1 MYVDVLS
8 SALRTWNGGL
18 TGEALVDH
26 VVDSRAHMLSARLGH
41 PPSAYD
47 LLAAEVAYDLSLIH
61 LCNELG
67 VVTRVADF
75 ANPLTERTRVERVL
89 AESRGLD
96 LGALSRAQRQA
107 G

>member
-8 SALRTWNGGL
+8 NALRAWNSEL
-18 TGEALVDH
+18 TGDALVDH
-26 VVDSRAHMLSARLGH
+26 VVDSRDHMLSARLGG

-47 LLAAEVAYDLSLIH
+47 LLAAEVAYDRSLIH
-61 LCNELG
+61 LCNDLG

-75 ANPLTERTRVERVL
+75 ANPLTERTRIERVL

-96 LGALSRAQRQA
+96 LGALSRARRQT
-107 G
+107 